1 MTTMSPNTT
10 PAAPKAGTGARPE
23 VSHKPGSAPAV
34 QAPDARVAVRR
45 QLPKIS
51 EVRELLQFRAPV
63 LDPVRRR
70 LEGALTIGDLRKIG
84 RRTTPRAVFD
94 YVDGAAEFEIT
105 AQRNLAAFRDVEFV
119 PETLNSV
126 AEPDLS
132 TELFGERIA
141 FPLVFAPTGYTR
153 MMHHEGEAA
162 VARVAERS
170 NLPYSLST
178 VGTTTIEEVRDA
190 APNGQNW
197 FQLYLTNNEAL
208 NEEMVG
214 RALDAGCKTVILT
227 VDTAVAGGR
236 HKDTRNGLTIP
247 PSLTVKTF
255 LDMSRFPYWWFNKL
269 TTAPINFALLRDYP
283 GTSADVAAM
292 LFDPGLNYEDLEW
305 LRKAW
310 PHNLLV
316 KGITN
321 PQDAARVV
329 ELGADGVVVSNHGG
343 RQLDRTP
350 ATLDVLPAVREAV
363 GSDATLLLDSGVRNG
378 QDIVA
383 AIARGADAVMIGRAY
398 LYGLMAGGERGVQR
412 AVEILQTEYRRALQL
427 LGLKETSQIASRH
440 VRTRG

>member
-1 MTTMSPNTT
+1 MTTTDANPT
-10 PAAPKAGTGARPE
+10 AGTGTR
-23 VSHKPGSAPAV
+23 AV
-34 QAPDARVAVRR
+34 QAPDARVPVRR
-45 QLPKIS
+45 QLPKVS

-70 LEGALTIGDLRKIG
+70 LGAALTIEDLRKLG

-94 YVDGAAEFEIT
+94 YVDGAAEAEVT
-105 AQRNLAAFRDVEFV
+105 AERNLAAFRDIEFV

-132 TELFGERIA
+132 TELLGERIA

-162 VARVAERS
+162 VARVAER
-170 NLPYSLST
+170 NGLPYALST

-247 PSLTVKTF
+247 PSLTMRTL

-269 TTAPINFALLRDYP
+269 TTPPINFASLRDYP
-283 GTSADVAAM
+283 GSSADVAAM
-292 LFDPGLNYEDLEW
+292 LFDPGLNYEDLAW

-316 KGITN
+316 KGIIN
-321 PQDAARVV
+321 SQDAARVV
-329 ELGADGVVVSNHGG
+329 DLGADGVIVSNHGG

-350 ATLDVLPAVREAV
+350 ATLDVLPSVRQAV
-363 GSDATLLLDSGVRNG
+363 GSEATVLLDSGVRNG
-378 QDIVA
+378 QDIIA
-383 AIARGADAVMIGRAY
+383 AIGRGADAVMIGRAY

-427 LGLKETSQIASRH
+427 LGLKATHQIAAHH
-440 VRTRG
+440 VRTRA

>member
-1 MTTMSPNTT
+1 MTTTQET
-10 PAAPKAGTGARPE
+10 
-23 VSHKPGSAPAV
+23 HKPGSAPAV
-34 QAPDARVAVRR
+34 AAPDARVPARRPLQKR

-70 LEGALTIGDLRKIG
+70 LEGALTIEDLRKIS

-94 YVDGAAEFEIT
+94 YVDGAAEFEVT
-105 AQRNLAAFRDVEFV
+105 AERNLAAFRDVEFV

-126 AEPDLS
+126 ADPDLS

-153 MMHHEGEAA
+153 MMHHEGESA
-162 VARVAERS
+162 VARVAERN

-178 VGTTTIEEVRDA
+178 VGTTTIEEVREA

-197 FQLYLTNNEAL
+197 FQLYLTNNVAL

-214 RALDAGCKTVILT
+214 RALDSGCKTVVLT
-227 VDTAVAGGR
+227 VDTAVGGGR

-292 LFDPGLNYEDLEW
+292 LFDPGLEYDDLAW

-321 PQDAARVV
+321 PEDAGRVV
-329 ELGADGVVVSNHGG
+329 KDFGADGVVVSNHGG

-363 GSDATLLLDSGVRNG
+363 GSEATLLLDSGVRNG

-383 AIARGADAVMIGRAY
+383 AVARGANAVMIGRAY
-398 LYGLMAGGERGVQR
+398 LYGLMAGGERGVER
-412 AVEILQTEYRRALQL
+412 AVEILRTEYRRSLQL
-427 LGLKETSQIASRH
+427 LGLRETRQISSRH
-440 VRTRG
+440 VRTRD